1 MPLDLSTCLK
11 FYKRKDIQ
19 LAIIEHA
26 RNKEIGMRY
35 NDKFGKRPDILTY
48 PKDVLELALNGITS
62 FHASEEIWHNP
73 LSISSELPKS
83 ELEQLRSG
91 WDVVLDID
99 CPDWEF
105 SKLTTYLFIKALQ
118 DNHVKDIS
126 CKFSGNKGFHI
137 GVPFEAFPQEIA
149 QKKVKDLFPELPRK
163 ISEYLLNH
171 ITERYIKIE
180 NDNIIFD
187 NTHSFTIQ
195 QLKDKFPDKEFLIRK
210 CTECKKIIKQHK
222 KEQTQNTQFICPK
235 CEQTKQIES
244 DYLKCEKCN
253 ILMEKIESAAPSL
266 CPCGSNSSTLHFEPT
281 AIIEIDTILIS
292 SRHLY
297 RMPYSLHEKSGL
309 VSIPIQLNT
318 ILQFEKTQANPET
331 LPPLTPQTPIFM
343 NRNTSTTESARYLL
357 SQALDFQVKQE
368 FESDKVIKDQKQKN
382 KSYDDIVIQSP
393 IKEDFFPPCIIRLL
407 NGVEDGKKRSIFIL
421 TNFLGKLGWNKDDID
436 QYIHKWNT
444 EKNTPPLREVYLKSQ
459 LHHFI
464 PNQRLPPNCN
474 NEGYYKS
481 LNLCHP
487 DAFCRKIKNP
497 ANYSLLRWKIH
508 LEQKQ
513 EDEEKSSRK
522 RKKKD
527 ETNVKPITQNTSEA
541 NQPNTNPTTT
551 IE

>member
-19 LAIIEHA
+19 QAIVEHA

-35 NDKFGKRPDILTY
+35 NDKFGKRPDVLTY
-48 PKDVLELALNGITS
+48 PKDVLELALNGVTS
-62 FHASEEIWHNP
+62 FHSSEEIWHNP

-83 ELEQLRSG
+83 ELDQLRSG

-105 SKLTTYLFIKALQ
+105 SKLTTYLFMKALEENQ
-118 DNHVKDIS
+118 VQDIS

-137 GVPFEAFPQEIA
+137 GVPFEAFPPDIA

-163 ISEYLLNH
+163 ISEYLLDY
-171 ITERYIKIE
+171 ISQKYIKID
-180 NDNIIFD
+180 NDKIIFD
-187 NTHSFTIQ
+187 NTHIFTIP
-195 QLKDKFPDKEFLIRK
+195 QLNEKFGDKEFLKRK
-210 CTECKKIIKQHK
+210 CSECKKNIKQQK
-222 KEQTQNTQFICPK
+222 SQTTEFICPK
-235 CEQTKQIES
+235 CDNRTKIES
-244 DYLKCEKCN
+244 DQQNQQDYLKCEKCN
-253 ILMEKIESAAPSL
+253 ILMEKIETLTTL
-266 CPCGSNSSTLHFEPT
+266 CPCGSNTSTLYFEPS

-309 VSIPIQLNT
+309 VSIPIEPNH
-318 ILQFEKTQANPET
+318 ILLFEKSTAKPENIP
-331 LPPLTPQTPIFM
+331 LLTPQTPIFM
-343 NRNTSTTESARYLL
+343 NRNNLTTESGRYLL
-357 SQALDFQVKQE
+357 TRALDFKVKQE
-368 FESDKVIKDQKQKN
+368 FESDKAIKEQKN
-382 KSYDDIVIQSP
+382 KKSYDDITIQSP
-393 IKEDFFPPCIIRLL
+393 IKEEFFPPCLTRLL
-407 NGVEDGKKRSIFIL
+407 QGVEDGKKRSIFIL

-444 EKNTPPLREVYLKSQ
+444 EKNSAPLREVYLKSQ

-464 PNQRLPPNCN
+464 PNERLPPNCN

-508 LEQKQ
+508 LEQQ
-513 EDEEKSSRK
+513 QDEDEKSSRK
-522 RKKKD
+522 RKKKEESNSKEND
-527 ETNVKPITQNTSEA
+527 VNLFKETENKT
-541 NQPNTNPTTT
+541 
-551 IE
+551 

>member
-149 QKKVKDLFPELPRK
+149 QKKVKDLFPELPKK

-171 ITERYIKIE
+171 ITQKYIRID
-180 NDNIIFD
+180 NDKIIFD
-187 NTHSFTIQ
+187 NQFPFTIQ
-195 QLKDKFPDKEFLIRK
+195 Q
-210 CTECKKIIKQHK
+210 K
-222 KEQTQNTQFICPK
+222 KENTPNTQFICPR

-244 DYLKCEKCN
+244 DYLKCDKCN
-253 ILMEKIESAAPSL
+253 ILMEKIETTTSL
-266 CPCGSNSSTLHFEPT
+266 CP
-281 AIIEIDTILIS
+281 
-292 SRHLY
+292 
-297 RMPYSLHEKSGL
+297 
-309 VSIPIQLNT
+309 
-318 ILQFEKTQANPET
+318 
-331 LPPLTPQTPIFM
+331 
-343 NRNTSTTESARYLL
+343 
-357 SQALDFQVKQE
+357 
-368 FESDKVIKDQKQKN
+368 
-382 KSYDDIVIQSP
+382 
-393 IKEDFFPPCIIRLL
+393 
-407 NGVEDGKKRSIFIL
+407 
-421 TNFLGKLGWNKDDID
+421 
-436 QYIHKWNT
+436 
-444 EKNTPPLREVYLKSQ
+444 
-459 LHHFI
+459 
-464 PNQRLPPNCN
+464 
-474 NEGYYKS
+474 
-481 LNLCHP
+481 
-487 DAFCRKIKNP
+487 
-497 ANYSLLRWKIH
+497 
-508 LEQKQ
+508 
-513 EDEEKSSRK
+513 
-522 RKKKD
+522 
-527 ETNVKPITQNTSEA
+527 
-541 NQPNTNPTTT
+541 
-551 IE
+551 

>member
-19 LAIIEHA
+19 LALVEHA

-118 DNHVKDIS
+118 DNQVKDIS

-163 ISEYLLNH
+163 ISQYLLDY
-171 ITERYIKIE
+171 ITKKYIKID
-180 NDNIIFD
+180 NDKIIFD
-187 NTHSFTIQ
+187 NQFSFTIS
-195 QLKDKFPDKEFLIRK
+195 QLHEKFGDKEFLKRK
-210 CTECKKIIKQHK
+210 CSECKKNIIPPK
-222 KEQTQNTQFICPK
+222 KENDQNTQFICQR
-235 CEQTKQIES
+235 CEQTKQIDS

-253 ILMEKIESAAPSL
+253 ILMEKIENTATL
-266 CPCGSNSSTLHFEPT
+266 CPCGSNSTSLHFEPSE
-281 AIIEIDTILIS
+281 IIEIDTILIS

-309 VSIPIQLNT
+309 ASLPIEPNT
-318 ILQFEKTQANPET
+318 ILQFEKSTAKPENI
-331 LPPLTPQTPIFM
+331 PPLTEQTPIFM
-343 NRNTSTTESARYLL
+343 DRNIQTTESTRYLL
-357 SQALDFQVKQE
+357 TKAIEFNVKQE
-368 FESDKVIKDQKQKN
+368 FDSDKTLKEQKQKN
-382 KSYDDIVIQSP
+382 KKFYDDIIIQSP
-393 IKEDFFPPCIIRLL
+393 IKEEFFPPCILRIL

-444 EKNTPPLREVYLKSQ
+444 EKNSTPLREVYLKSQ

-464 PNQRLPPNCN
+464 PNERLPPNCN

-487 DAFCRKIKNP
+487 DAFCKKIKNP
-497 ANYSLLRWKIH
+497 ANYALLRWKIH
-508 LEQKQ
+508 REQEQ
-513 EDEEKSSRK
+513 DEQEKSSRK
-522 RKKKD
+522 RKPKENKR
-527 ETNVKPITQNTSEA
+527 EI
-541 NQPNTNPTTT
+541 
-551 IE
+551 

>member
-19 LAIIEHA
+19 QALVEHA

-48 PKDVLELALNGITS
+48 PKDVLELALNGVTS
-62 FHASEEIWHNP
+62 FHSSEEIWHNP

-105 SKLTTYLFIKALQ
+105 SRLTTYLFIKALQ
-118 DNHVKDIS
+118 DNQVKDIS

-137 GVPFEAFPQEIA
+137 GVPFEAFPREIA

-163 ISEYLLNH
+163 ISEYLLDY
-171 ITERYIKIE
+171 ISQKYIKID
-180 NDNIIFD
+180 NDKIIFD
-187 NTHSFTIQ
+187 NQFPFTIQ
-195 QLKDKFPDKEFLIRK
+195 QLKEKFGDKEFLQRK
-210 CTECKKIIKQHK
+210 CSECKKNIKQNK
-222 KEQTQNTQFICPK
+222 KENTPNTQFICQR
-235 CEQTKQIES
+235 CEQTKLIES

-253 ILMEKIESAAPSL
+253 ILMEKIETITTL
-266 CPCGSNSSTLHFEPT
+266 CPCGSNSSTLHFEPST
-281 AIIEIDTILIS
+281 IIEIDTILIS

-309 VSIPIQLNT
+309 VSMPIDQNT
-318 ILQFEKTQANPET
+318 ILEFEKNTAKPENI
-331 LPPLTPQTPIFM
+331 PPLTPQTPIFM
-343 NRNTSTTESARYLL
+343 NRNTISTESARYLL
-357 SQALDFQVKQE
+357 SQALDFNIKQE
-368 FESDKVIKDQKQKN
+368 FESDKASKNLKQQ
-382 KSYDDIVIQSP
+382 KSYDEITIQSP
-393 IKEDFFPPCIIRLL
+393 IKEEFFPPCVTRLL
-407 NGVEDGKKRSIFIL
+407 QGVEDGKKRSIFIL
-421 TNFLGKLGWNKDDID
+421 TNFLGKLGWNKDDIN

-444 EKNTPPLREVYLKSQ
+444 EKNSTPLREVYLKGQ

-464 PNQRLPPNCN
+464 PNERLPPNCN

-487 DAFCRKIKNP
+487 DGFCRKIKNP

-508 LEQKQ
+508 LEQQ
-513 EDEEKSSRK
+513 QDEEEKSSRK
-522 RKKKD
+522 RKKKEIIKINSKD
-527 ETNVKPITQNTSEA
+527 NKTDDSITNENNQNIKE
-541 NQPNTNPTTT
+541 
-551 IE
+551 